1 MGHFAVVSLLDPTT
15 LLHSPYSTLSQK
27 PYMGHFASALQ
38 KNFQIFFQCNF
49 PTSILTKSNN
59 FPYFLFISCLT
70 YGDDNFDVE
79 LLQKNDPVTRR
90 DTRVEVYKHQHVI
103 TTMPEDF
110 FYYYIS
116 FVFMIVFLLHIWAS
130 PYLFRFYLLRL
141 ISLQFRVLFFKFSLL
156 TFTFRCC

>member
-116 FVFMIVFLLHIWAS
+116 FVFLIVFLLYICFVS
-130 PYLFRFYLLRL
+130 ICY
-141 ISLQFRVLFFKFSLL
+141 V
-156 TFTFRCC
+156 